1 MVHVLLHRQTFL
13 ESFERIHQC
22 ICRQSGISELRAER
36 EASGQRD
43 DETRPEDNIGFEGSR
58 ARGGI
63 VMSGEKHEGRFRI
76 EEYPRPS

>member
-22 ICRQSGISELRAER
+22 IC
-36 EASGQRD
+36 GQRD
-43 DETRPEDNIGFEGSR
+43 DETRPEDNIGFVGSR